1 MPGPA
6 LPGPVSPDCAQA
18 KTEGL
23 PATMTIISRYVFR
36 QAAGSLLLIL
46 LSLSGIVWIALALR
60 QLNVV
65 TTQGQDAWQLLK
77 MTTLALPNLMAII
90 APFAL
95 LIAAIHTLNRLNGDS
110 ELIVLTAAGA
120 TLNAVAKPLLLLALL
135 VSIFVSVVNHFAMP
149 WSLRQ
154 LREAIIDMRADL
166 LAQVIQPGRFSSP
179 EPNLT
184 FHIRE
189 REMNGELRG
198 IIMHD
203 TRDPKQSQS
212 YLAEHGQIVKQPPAA
227 YLIMTDGHILRR
239 PNNTEPAQI
248 IVFDKYIVDLAR
260 FEQKAPANLELR
272 PRERYY
278 GELRDPSPQAVKTM
292 GGQIRAELHERFASA
307 LYPFAFVIIALASVG
322 QAQSTRQNRTEK
334 AIAGFVVA
342 VAARMAGLAAN
353 NLAAIKASNVVLLYG
368 VPLGAIAIGLVMMVR
383 GARPHRDSLLLE
395 GLRGAGE
402 AVLAVV
408 RRKSGLASA
417 ESAPQ

>member
-1 MPGPA
+1 
-6 LPGPVSPDCAQA
+6 
-18 KTEGL
+18 
-23 PATMTIISRYVFR
+23 MTIISRYVFR

-135 VSIFVSVVNHFAMP
+135 VSIFVSGVNHFAMP

-154 LREAIIDMRADL
+154 LRDAIIDMRADL

-179 EPNLT
+179 EPRLT

-203 TRDPKQSQS
+203 TRDPKQTQS

-227 YLIMTDGHILRR
+227 YLVMTDGHILRR
-239 PNNTEPAQI
+239 SGTTEPAQI

-260 FEQKAPANLELR
+260 FEQRTPVNLELK
-272 PRERYY
+272 PRERYF
-278 GELRDPSPQAVKTM
+278 GELRAPSEQARKLM
-292 GGQIRAELHERFASA
+292 GGQLRAELHERFVSA
-307 LYPFAFVIIALASVG
+307 LYPLAFVMIALASVG
-322 QAQSTRQNRTEK
+322 RAQSTRQNRTEK
-334 AIAGFVVA
+334 EIIGFVS
-342 VAARMAGLAAN
+342 AAGVRMGGLAAN
-353 NLAAIKASNVVLLYG
+353 NLVAIKAAYLPLLYG
-368 VPLGAIAIGLVMMVR
+368 LPIGACIVALMLILR
-383 GARPHRDSLLLE
+383 SARPHRESVLIGAIHASAE
-395 GLRGAGE
+395 AVAGAFRRRSVTAAGE
-402 AVLAVV
+402 AT
-408 RRKSGLASA
+408 R
-417 ESAPQ
+417 